1 MLQQQLIEEVLMMT
15 IVLAYILS
23 LLMFAQLSR
32 SYQLS
37 TRLVSTAS
45 SSRSRAISSS
55 LRSTSGL
62 IQPGSL
68 IPSAIVDV
76 VESSDGVEYKMV
88 SGVDFQAILVAHAKA
103 VIFAVPGAFT
113 PTCSEKHLPG
123 FIANSDLIRSKG
135 VDAIYC
141 ISVNDKY
148 VMKSWGLSTADFM
161 KSGIKMV
168 ADGNGDLAKAMG
180 LAKDAS
186 GSRMGVRSTR
196 FAAIVESGVLKAIE
210 VDEKGLD
217 KSSAET
223 ILALL

>member
-1 MLQQQLIEEVLMMT
+1 MT
-15 IVLAYILS
+15 ITLVLTSILS
-23 LLMFAQLSR
+23 LLMLTQLTR

-37 TRLVSTAS
+37 TRFVSTAS
-45 SSRSRAISSS
+45 SRTISSR
-55 LRSTSGL
+55 LRSTSGS
-62 IQPGSL
+62 IQPGSM
-68 IPSAIVDV
+68 IPSAIVDI
-76 VESSDGVEYKMV
+76 VESSDGVEYNMV
-88 SGVDFQAILVAHAKA
+88 SGVDFQATLVAHAKA

-123 FIANSDLIRSKG
+123 FITNADLIRSKG

-148 VMKSWGLSTADFM
+148 VMKSWGLSTADFT

-168 ADGNGDLAKAMG
+168 ADGNGDLAKALG
-180 LAKDAS
+180 LSKDAS
-186 GSRMGVRSTR
+186 GGRMGMRSTR
-196 FAAIVESGVLKAIE
+196 FAAIVERGVLKAIE

-223 ILALL
+223 ILTLL